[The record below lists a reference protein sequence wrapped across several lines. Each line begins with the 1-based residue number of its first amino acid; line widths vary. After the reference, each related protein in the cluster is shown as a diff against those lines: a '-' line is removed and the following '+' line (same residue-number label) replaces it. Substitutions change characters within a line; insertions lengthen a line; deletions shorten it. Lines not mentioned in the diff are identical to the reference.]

1 VRLVTL
7 NLRHGGGRRM
17 PALLEALL
25 GYLPDVLV
33 LTEHRNNAAST
44 LLRDG
49 LRAAGLHH
57 QIASHPG
64 PRVNHL
70 LVASRRPLESVPHLC
85 LGFDRQRLLCVRV
98 DSLRLVA
105 AHLPNLRA
113 KLPHWKALLRLASS
127 GRRTPTI
134 YVGDFNTGHDVHD
147 VENGPFAFT
156 ASSQMEALLAR
167 GWVDAWR
174 QLHPRARE
182 FTWFSHRSRGF
193 RLDHAFLSPA
203 CAPWLRRAWF
213 DHAVRETGATDHS
226 ALIVDLHRSVE
237 RRDRKAAASCFHG
250 RAR

>member
-1 VRLVTL
+1 
-7 NLRHGGGRRM
+7 M

-33 LTEHRNNAAST
+33 LKEHRHNVAST
-44 LLRDG
+44 LLREA
-49 LRAAGLHH
+49 LRAAGLCH
-57 QIASHPG
+57 QIVSHDD

-70 LVASRRPLESVPHLC
+70 LVASRRPLQSAPQLC

-98 DSLRLVA
+98 ENLRLVA

-113 KLPHWKALLRLASS
+113 KLPHWEALLHLASS

-134 YVGDFNTGHDVHD
+134 YVGDFNTGHNLRD
-147 VENGPFAFT
+147 VENGPFPFT
-156 ASSQMEALLAR
+156 TSAQMEALLAR

-174 QLHPRARE
+174 HLHPHARE

-193 RLDHAFLSPA
+193 RLDNVFLSPA
-203 CAPWLRRAWF
+203 CAPWLRGAWF

-226 ALIVDLHRSVE
+226 ALIVDLQDSLKK
-237 RRDRKAAASCFHG
+237 RRDLKAAVRRG
-250 RAR
+250 RQNRLTG

>member
-1 VRLVTL
+1 MRLVTL

-25 GYLPDVLV
+25 GHVPDVLV
-33 LTEHRNNAAST
+33 LTEHRHNAAST
-44 LLRDG
+44 LLREG
-49 LRAAGLHH
+49 LSAAGLRH
-57 QIASHPG
+57 QIASHDG

-70 LVASRRPLESVPHLC
+70 LVASRRPLEAAPQLC
-85 LGFDRQRLLCVRV
+85 LGFDRQRLLTVRV

-127 GRRTPTI
+127 GGRTPTV
-134 YVGDFNTGHDVHD
+134 YVGDFNTGHNVRD
-147 VENGPFAFT
+147 VEDGPFPFT
-156 ASSQMEALLAR
+156 ASEQMEALLAR
-167 GWVDAWR
+167 GWLDAWR
-174 QLHPRARE
+174 HMHPRTRE

-203 CAPWLRRAWF
+203 CAPRLRAAWF

-226 ALIVDLHRSVE
+226 ALIVDLQS
-237 RRDRKAAASCFHG
+237 
-250 RAR
+250 